1 MENLSL
7 GRFVWLD
14 KRSTNDLIKLP
25 GYYMKLNDLTKQ
37 ISALGRWL
45 TMALL
50 SLSAIAFFWQGAF
63 LMNNAAMANPVTNFV
78 MAADLGDKVQDKANE
93 GAGRA
98 KGFIRDT
105 ADKVER
111 TAKKNAA
118 KVDNATDNNSG
129 VANKAQRDAGRIQER
144 AERDASRTE
153 KAVDNTKNAIE
164 QAVDNVKDAF
174 GK

>member
-1 MENLSL
+1 M
-7 GRFVWLD
+7 WLD
-14 KRSTNDLIKLP
+14 KHGTKNLDKQS
-25 GYYMKLNDLTKQ
+25 GYCMKLNYLTKQ

-50 SLSAIAFFWQGAF
+50 SLSAIAFLWQGAF
-63 LMNNAAMANPVTNFV
+63 LGNNAAMANPVTNLIV
-78 MAADLGDKVQDKANE
+78 AADLGDKVQDKASD
-93 GAGRA
+93 GAGSA

-105 ADKVER
+105 ANKVER

-118 KVDNATDNNSG
+118 KVDNATDDNNG
-129 VANKAQRDAGRIQER
+129 FVKNKAQRDAGRIYER

-153 KAVDNTKNAIE
+153 KAVDKTKNAIE
-164 QAVDNVKDAF
+164 EAVDNVKDVF